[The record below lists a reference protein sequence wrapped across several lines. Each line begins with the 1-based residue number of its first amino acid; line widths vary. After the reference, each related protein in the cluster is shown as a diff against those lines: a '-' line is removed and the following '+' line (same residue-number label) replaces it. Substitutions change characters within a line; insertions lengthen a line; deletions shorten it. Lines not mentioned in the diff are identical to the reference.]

1 MKKIV
6 FNGKPFLR
14 GDKRGVYRY
23 TYEILKALDNY
34 VKPGEVE
41 ILIPNVE
48 ENLPCFKNIKFIR
61 YGNSRFFKGWQYIFY
76 QYYILKNKALAVS
89 TCPELSSFI
98 TKGIVTFHDMRIERK
113 KGLTKTIKDYIKNKL
128 DLFIN
133 YLAIKRSVHIL
144 TVSNYIKNEFMS
156 YYNIEENKISIIY
169 NSWEHLRKIVID
181 EKQLENKYNKLILN
195 SFYFY
200 IGGQEKNK
208 NIKWIL
214 EMAKKNPEELFIIA
228 GPTTNDIKNNYDLN
242 NVQYLGF
249 ISDEEAAFFMK
260 HCKAFLFPS
269 FYEGFGIPP
278 LEALYFGAKVIC
290 SNRACLPEIYKD
302 YVVYF
307 DPLNYNIDLNNLLEQ
322 KVNKSR
328 KIFEYYSW
336 DKSAKK
342 LLSILDKYR

>member
-113 KGLTKTIKDYIKNKL
+113 KGLTKTIKDYIKRKACSLKNR
-128 DLFIN
+128 LFFL
-133 YLAIKRSVHIL
+133 Y
-144 TVSNYIKNEFMS
+144 
-156 YYNIEENKISIIY
+156 
-169 NSWEHLRKIVID
+169 
-181 EKQLENKYNKLILN
+181 NKYLIIQQLP
-195 SFYFY
+195 
-200 IGGQEKNK
+200 QKE
-208 NIKWIL
+208 
-214 EMAKKNPEELFIIA
+214 
-228 GPTTNDIKNNYDLN
+228 
-242 NVQYLGF
+242 
-249 ISDEEAAFFMK
+249 
-260 HCKAFLFPS
+260 FLQQ
-269 FYEGFGIPP
+269 
-278 LEALYFGAKVIC
+278 
-290 SNRACLPEIYKD
+290 LPYA
-302 YVVYF
+302 V
-307 DPLNYNIDLNNLLEQ
+307 
-322 KVNKSR
+322 
-328 KIFEYYSW
+328 
-336 DKSAKK
+336 
-342 LLSILDKYR
+342 